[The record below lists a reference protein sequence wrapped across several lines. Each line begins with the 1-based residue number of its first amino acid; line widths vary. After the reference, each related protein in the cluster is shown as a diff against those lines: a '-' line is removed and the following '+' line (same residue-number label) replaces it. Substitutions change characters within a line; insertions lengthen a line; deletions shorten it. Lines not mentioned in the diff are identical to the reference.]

1 MILGPTPGSSGAALT
16 LVSYRCVTL
25 IARSEP
31 AHGSPHLPRLLT
43 EEGKV
48 LVAAEE
54 VRTRLRRKLVEEYGV
69 EEADML
75 LDHPPGGWGELVTR
89 DWLQLVLDARLAPIE
104 EKLASIDQRL
114 SSTDH
119 KFVSLD
125 SRLAAIES
133 EMRAQTWKLVAA
145 MIGLFGAL
153 VAAIKL

>member
-1 MILGPTPGSSGAALT
+1 M
-16 LVSYRCVTL
+16 SYRCVTL

-75 LDHPPGGWGELVTR
+75 LDHPPGVAGRRCGWS
-89 DWLQLVLDARLAPIE
+89 PPK
-104 EKLASIDQRL
+104 KLAANATRFS
-114 SSTDH
+114 
-119 KFVSLD
+119 
-125 SRLAAIES
+125 
-133 EMRAQTWKLVAA
+133 
-145 MIGLFGAL
+145 
-153 VAAIKL
+153 